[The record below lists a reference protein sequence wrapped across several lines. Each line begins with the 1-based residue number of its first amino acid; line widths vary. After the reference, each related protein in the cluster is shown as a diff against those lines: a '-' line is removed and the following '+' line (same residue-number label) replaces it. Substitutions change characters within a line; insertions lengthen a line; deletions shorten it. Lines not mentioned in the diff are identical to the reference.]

1 MRRREGVEYMK
12 TGGNVCRDSLV
23 THYLLWCP
31 AVVHLL
37 LRRGLLV
44 IWCWEEGFL
53 LWEWKVKG
61 VFPSFPC
68 FSWKEQVLPPYR
80 GTHSHRYTP
89 GKHAHKHTESC
100 SDADFS
106 GEKIHFYSLLTQ
118 QAVCFCLLWPSG
130 GCFWSG
136 GPRSPSVTSY
146 IPGRE
151 KAKAIWKR
159 LQHGG
164 GEFRRLVPHQRRL
177 CKLLAKPEC

>member
-37 LRRGLLV
+37 LRRGTLV

-68 FSWKEQVLPPYR
+68 FSWKEQVLPPVQGDTLPQIHTGKTR
-80 GTHSHRYTP
+80 TQTHR
-89 GKHAHKHTESC
+89 K
-100 SDADFS
+100 
-106 GEKIHFYSLLTQ
+106 LLRRRLFWRENPFLQPFNPTS
-118 QAVCFCLLWPSG
+118 CLLLSPLTLRWMFLERRTTVSISH
-130 GCFWSG
+130 FIH
-136 GPRSPSVTSY
+136 PRQGESK
-146 IPGRE
+146 GDLK
-151 KAKAIWKR
+151 KAPTW
-159 LQHGG
+159 
-164 GEFRRLVPHQRRL
+164 RRWV
-177 CKLLAKPEC
+177 